1 MFSTGFWTGWS
12 SLIEAF
18 SSFLLFSDMFMIL
31 VLISVEG
38 ALGEFETLG
47 ELEAFGEFDA
57 FGGFEPTGLFS
68 FLFSGTL

>member
-1 MFSTGFWTGWS
+1 
-12 SLIEAF
+12 
-18 SSFLLFSDMFMIL
+18 MFMIL